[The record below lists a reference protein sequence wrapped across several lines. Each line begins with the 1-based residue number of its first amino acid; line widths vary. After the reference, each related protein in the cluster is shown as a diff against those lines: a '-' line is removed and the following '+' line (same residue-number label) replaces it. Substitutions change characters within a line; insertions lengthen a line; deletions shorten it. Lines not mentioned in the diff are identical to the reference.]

1 MFEWLFGKDEQPDL
15 ECSCCNEHV
24 VFEGTTEELLRA
36 TQEAMN
42 PPVEMPV
49 EVPQEEE
56 TMEEVKGPSND
67 QVWTSIE
74 FLKMAME
81 IEAAKNQRM
90 VFYVD
95 VGNLPKAKA
104 EAYMK
109 ETQRI
114 GILLLKYLRG
124 SEQLLGIENYLHFL
138 QKEERIFLRSLESFL
153 NTRRILLRQRLQK

>member
-109 ETQRI
+109 ETEKNLVAKDGNYFLPRREGGRGTELTVTPPGRVTLEGVLATAQ
-114 GILLLKYLRG
+114 ILKD
-124 SEQLLGIENYLHFL
+124 FCT
-138 QKEERIFLRSLESFL
+138 K
-153 NTRRILLRQRLQK
+153 